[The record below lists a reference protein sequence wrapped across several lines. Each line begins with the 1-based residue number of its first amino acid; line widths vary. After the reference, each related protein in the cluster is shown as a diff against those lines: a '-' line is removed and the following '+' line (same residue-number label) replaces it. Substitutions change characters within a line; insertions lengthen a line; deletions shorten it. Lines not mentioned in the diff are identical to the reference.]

1 VVSLLVAGLFDETV
15 ALLPFGA
22 LEPLRRDLDL
32 SYAQGAALLALYP
45 GIGVVGGVFGVLADR
60 HSRRLIA
67 AGGALGYAAGLLLFA
82 AGTNFT
88 TLVVAIALMGFAGDA
103 MVRAT
108 DVALVEVAGAKIEL
122 AVARATLLGTVGDL
136 AGPALLAVCLATGL
150 GWRAAFVAAGLGMA
164 GYALLLASQPLPD
177 PSLRSHAASED
188 GLPPRGEVVAVL
200 RDRRVFRLGLLS
212 ALVDVFDEPF
222 LAFAIAY
229 LVGTRGQPAG
239 VATLTAG
246 VGMAGGVAA
255 AAWASR
261 AERSELSPS
270 AIAAL
275 LVGGV
280 GAVVLAVHP
289 VVAALGAAGV
299 GAAVNL
305 AWISL
310 EARILTLRPGQAGT
324 TSAVVSAV
332 GQAAVLV
339 PLVAG
344 VLADAVGVTQVLL
357 LYLAMAVVF
366 AIVNRRERGP
376 RTRGVPAEEAV
387 RSRGEVTTCIT
398 KPRSRSTPAST

>member
-1 VVSLLVAGLFDETV
+1 VVSLLVAGLADETV
-15 ALLPFGA
+15 AFLPFGA

-45 GIGVVGGVFGVLADR
+45 GIGAAGGVFGVLADR
-60 HSRRLIA
+60 HNRRLIA
-67 AGGALGYAAGLLLFA
+67 AGGALGYAVGLLLFA
-82 AGTNFT
+82 AGTSFPM
-88 TLVVAIALMGFAGDA
+88 LVVAIAVMGIAGDA

-108 DVALVEVAGAKIEL
+108 DVALVDVAGEKIEL
-122 AVARATLLGTVGDL
+122 AIARGTLLATVGDL
-136 AGPALLAVCLATGL
+136 AGPALLGVCLTTGL

-164 GYALLLASQPLPD
+164 CYALLLACQPLPG
-177 PSLRSHAASED
+177 PSRPRAASVD
-188 GLPPRGEVVAVL
+188 RVPRGGEVVAVL
-200 RDRRVFRLGLLS
+200 RDVRVFRLGLLS

-229 LVGTRGQPAG
+229 LVAGRGQPAG
-239 VATLTAG
+239 MAALTAG
-246 VGMAGGVAA
+246 VGLAGGVAA

-261 AERSELSPS
+261 AERAEITPS

-280 GAVVLAVHP
+280 GAIVLAAHP
-289 VVAALGAAGV
+289 IVAALGAAGV

-332 GQAAVLV
+332 GQVAVLV

-344 VLADAVGVTQVLL
+344 VLADTAGVTQALL

-366 AIVNRRERGP
+366 AIVNRRDRGP
-376 RTRGVPAEEAV
+376 RACVVPSGSTA
-387 RSRGEVTTCIT
+387 RSG
-398 KPRSRSTPAST
+398 S